1 MFVRRIPS
9 VTCLRNPNGALGVM
23 FVRSGIA
30 K

>member
-23 FVRSGIA
+23 VRSGIA